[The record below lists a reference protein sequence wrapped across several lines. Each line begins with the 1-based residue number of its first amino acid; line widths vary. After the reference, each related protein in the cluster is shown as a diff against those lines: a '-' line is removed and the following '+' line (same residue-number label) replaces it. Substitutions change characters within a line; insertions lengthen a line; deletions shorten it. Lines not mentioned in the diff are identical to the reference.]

1 VANYCRVT
9 CLYLRRQAAYHPNM
23 NEEWN
28 VPSTL
33 TPLVIDGYS
42 LSLAEIE
49 SVACTSAITGLR
61 PVAVTPEAL
70 ARIVRSRQVI
80 ESILE
85 AGQTVYGVNTGF
97 GKLADVR
104 IPAEHLAQLQT
115 NLVRS
120 HACGL
125 GEPLSESESRAML
138 LLRANVLAKGH
149 SGVRP
154 ELVHLLIAMLN
165 NGVHPVIPAKGSVGA
180 SGDLAPLA
188 HLALVVIG
196 EGEAF
201 HAGQRMPGA
210 QALAAAGL
218 TPIALAAKEGLAL
231 LNGTQAMTAVGA
243 LAIRHARYL
252 AYIADLAG
260 ASSLEAL
267 MGTPVAFDARI
278 HAARPHPGQ
287 IASAA
292 SLTAL
297 LADSEIRNSHIA
309 NDPRVQDAYCLR
321 CMPQVHGAVRGVL
334 DHVAGILETESG
346 SATDNPLVFPETPAE
361 DGGQKIN
368 GLEVSEVV
376 SGGNFHGAPLSYAF
390 DYAAIA
396 LTDLASISE
405 RRIDRLINPDINEG
419 LPAFLCADAG
429 LSSGYMIAHVTAAA
443 LLNECKVLAHP
454 SSTDSV
460 PTSGGKE
467 DHVSMG
473 MTGALKLRQIVQNL
487 EHILAIE
494 MMCAAQGLDYRQP
507 LTPSA
512 AVASAHAR
520 IRAVV
525 PHLAQDR
532 VPAPDIEAVAALI
545 RSRSFIDG

>member
-1 VANYCRVT
+1 MA
-9 CLYLRRQAAYHPNM
+9 P
-23 NEEWN
+23 
-28 VPSTL
+28 
-33 TPLVIDGYS
+33 
-42 LSLAEIE
+42 LSLNGQLLMLSEIE
-49 SVACTSAITGLR
+49 SVAAERR
-61 PVAVTPEAL
+61 PVAL
-70 ARIVRSRQVI
+70 ASESIARVAKSRQVI

-85 AGQTVYGVNTGF
+85 TGQTVYGVNTGF

-104 IPAEHLAQLQT
+104 IPADRLAQLQT

-125 GEPLSESESRAML
+125 GEPLSEAESRAML

-154 ELVHLLIAMLN
+154 ELVRLLVAMLN
-165 NGVHPVIPAKGSVGA
+165 AGVHPIIPAKGSVGA

-196 EGEAF
+196 EGEAIYD
-201 HAGQRMPGA
+201 GVRQSGA
-210 QALAAAGL
+210 QALAVAGL
-218 TPIALAAKEGLAL
+218 APLQLGAKEGLAL
-231 LNGTQAMTAVGA
+231 LNGTQAMTGVGA
-243 LAIRHARYL
+243 LTVVHAARL
-252 AYIADLAG
+252 TEIADLAG
-260 ASSLEAL
+260 AMSLEAL

-278 HAARPHPGQ
+278 HRVRPHAGQ

-292 SLTAL
+292 NLTAIL
-297 LADSEIRNSHIA
+297 EDSQIRESHRSHSV
-309 NDPRVQDAYCLR
+309 DPRVQDAYCLR

-334 DHVAGILETESG
+334 AHVTQILETESG
-346 SATDNPLVFPETPAE
+346 SATDNPLVFPEGKSGQGTGAE
-361 DGGQKIN
+361 V
-368 GLEVSEVV
+368 L

-390 DYAAIA
+390 DYASIA

-473 MTGALKLRQIVQNL
+473 MTGALKLRQIVENL

-494 MMCAAQGLDYRQP
+494 MMCAAQGLDFRQP
-507 LTPSA
+507 LHPSPV
-512 AVASAHAR
+512 VARAHAR

-525 PHLAQDR
+525 PHLDEDR
-532 VPAPDIEAVAALI
+532 VPAPDIEAIATAI
-545 RSRSFIDG
+545 REGELSITSS